1 MIPSLLR
8 SLLGSRHVFPAG
20 LGALAS
26 KDPMPATALPALPG
40 VAPEASGLAPPRE
53 HDGGPRLLRRGQ

>member
-8 SLLGSRHVFPAG
+8 SLLGSRHIFPAG

-26 KDPMPATALPALPG
+26 KDPMPARALPALPG
-40 VAPEASGLAPPRE
+40 VAPEASALAPLRE
-53 HDGGPRLLRRGQ
+53 HDGGPRLLHRGR